1 MGGILCDDIMSKRS
15 KIWKSIIQYYTLV
28 QREINL
34 DFVLASVVLAM
45 TLD

>member
-1 MGGILCDDIMSKRS
+1 MTIIIHFIFYIL
-15 KIWKSIIQYYTLV
+15 YNFV